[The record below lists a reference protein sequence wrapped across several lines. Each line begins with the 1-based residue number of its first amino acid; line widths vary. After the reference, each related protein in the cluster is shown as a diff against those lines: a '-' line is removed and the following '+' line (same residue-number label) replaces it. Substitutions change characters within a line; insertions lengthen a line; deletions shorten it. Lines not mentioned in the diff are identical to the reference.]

1 MPERR
6 WRSSIVILAL
16 AGVAAGAIAQDRP
29 ESILPPGFDQP
40 APAPAPAPAPPP
52 RPAPP
57 PPPVA
62 TDDGAGN
69 DGLGDQEGEVAGSD
83 DVDPLAALEDE
94 VEEELADGEP
104 VVSPRTSSAVDF
116 GNSPWG
122 RTRAPYLKSLMRG
135 LESPSAIRWGH
146 IGLRNAL
153 LAPGAAPQ
161 GMSRE
166 SWIAERAW
174 LLLRMGEADAARLLM
189 ASVGKGDYDGK
200 VAQIALQTALAT
212 SDIAAMCPVP
222 SDLDDAEPTVESL
235 VEAMCAALSGQP
247 EVASDAIN
255 RERRRGRVGGIDLA
269 LAEKLVGAGSATARA
284 VTLEWEPV
292 SRLTA
297 WRYGLATATGVEL
310 PQRLVDEA
318 RPQLVAWYARAPLLT
333 PEQRLP
339 SARVATGMGVFS
351 GQALTDLYS
360 QFYDRSDAD
369 AIAGSEAL
377 TLRRTFVGADIS
389 DRLEAMRSLWQL
401 GDGNRLERRASRALV
416 GRAAA
421 RLVPNA
427 ELENDVNELIASM
440 FAVGLDDSA
449 ARWASVLPQ
458 MDEGEVDPAWAM
470 LAAGAPDGTA
480 MDLSRDRVDDFTDR
494 DDSLNKRRSKA
505 MVAVLSGLGRLDATE
520 TANFEDILEFDFS
533 RTTKLTRDLAGA
545 ADRGEAAT
553 VMLIA
558 AVAMRGEGA
567 DTMSP
572 LHLYHIVRALRMTG
586 QDYLARMIA
595 AEAVAPA

>member
-52 RPAPP
+52 RPVAPP
-57 PPPVA
+57 PA
-62 TDDGAGN
+62 STDVGAGN
-69 DGLGDQEGEVAGSD
+69 EGLGDQEGEVAGSE
-83 DVDPLAALEDE
+83 DVDSLAAIEDDAE
-94 VEEELADGEP
+94 QELAEGES
-104 VVSPRTSSAVDF
+104 VGTPRSSSAVSF

-153 LAPGAAPQ
+153 LAPGAPPP

-166 SWIAERAW
+166 SWISERAW

-189 ASVGKGDYDGK
+189 ASIDKGRYDGK

-222 SDLDDAEPTVESL
+222 SSLDDAEPTVESL
-235 VEAMCAALSGQP
+235 VGAMCAALSGQP
-247 EVASDAIN
+247 EIASDAIN
-255 RERRRGRVGGIDLA
+255 RERRRGRMGGIDLA

-292 SRLTA
+292 TGLTA
-297 WRYGLATATGVEL
+297 WRYGLATATGVAL
-310 PQRLVDEA
+310 PERLVDGA
-318 RPQLVAWYARAPLLT
+318 SPQLVAWYARAPLLT
-333 PEQRLP
+333 AEQRLP
-339 SARVATGMGVFS
+339 AARTATGMGVFS
-351 GQALTDLYS
+351 GQALTDLYA
-360 QFYDRSDAD
+360 QFYDGADAD

-389 DRLEAMRSLWQL
+389 DRLEAMRALWQI
-401 GDGNRLERRASRALV
+401 GNDDPLERRASRALV

-427 ELENDVNELIASM
+427 ELEDDVNELIASM

-449 ARWASVLPQ
+449 ARWVSVLPQ
-458 MDEGEVDPAWAM
+458 LDEGAVDPAWAM
-470 LAAGAPDGTA
+470 LAAGARDGTS

-505 MVAVLSGLGRLDATE
+505 LVAALSGLGRINAAE
-520 TANFEDILEFDFS
+520 TANFEDILEFDLS
-533 RTTKLTRDLAGA
+533 RTTKLTRDLSGA

-558 AVAMRGEGA
+558 AVALQGETPA
-567 DTMSP
+567 TISP
-572 LHLYHIVRALRMTG
+572 LHLHHIVRALRLTG

-595 AEAVAPA
+595 AEAMAPA